1 MSFVPASIT
10 ATSRGIA
17 ATLAGYIVQNENTT
31 ETPVTEQIFDQEG
44 ATALELDYDLR
55 IDLHL
60 TVIDADGNG
69 SIGSIGSGHML
80 SYNSH
85 TWKLDSVEEAGTYN
99 GARRWNITAH
109 RFKKPSSVVKI
120 SFGDGE
126 AAPYGSNPA
135 ANPATNPA
143 A

>member
-1 MSFVPASIT
+1 MAFVPASIT
-10 ATSRGIA
+10 ATSRGIV

-31 ETPVTEQIFDQEG
+31 ETPVTKQVPDQEG
-44 ATALELDYDLR
+44 AIALEIDYDLR
-55 IDLHL
+55 IDLRL

-69 SIGSIGSGHML
+69 SIGSIGSGHIL

-109 RFKKPSSVVKI
+109 RFKKPSSAIKI
-120 SFGDGE
+120 GFGGGE
-126 AAPYGSNPA
+126 AATPAAGSNPA
-135 ANPATNPA
+135 A
-143 A
+143 